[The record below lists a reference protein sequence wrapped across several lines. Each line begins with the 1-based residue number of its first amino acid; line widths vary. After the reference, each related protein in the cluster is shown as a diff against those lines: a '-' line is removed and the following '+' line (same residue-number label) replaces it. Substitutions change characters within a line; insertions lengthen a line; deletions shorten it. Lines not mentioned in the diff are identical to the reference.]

1 MLFNISNKAMTNQN
15 ETISYKIDEFL
26 RYRDKN
32 LDIPS
37 GLAPYCYNNREFNNS
52 NLELYLGCLEM
63 VTETVRKKIDVND
76 VIIKNEIRY
85 FVNTLNNSSKKN
97 CNHIL
102 SKFKDFSKDYIFKE
116 HIQFLAQE
124 LIVCAMRCPIG
135 IKGIHKEKTAKSKS
149 ISENVS
155 DVIKYFC
162 NNITKDNNNG
172 IGFHDELLKLC
183 RKFFMD
189 FVNLTKFMDQN
200 NENTSD
206 SYKGFMSLFGL
217 MFENNLIPHKYIVDC
232 FDSIKRTIFCYSLEN
247 NSEQITNNLT
257 QKHEKMFGYGKNFDN
272 ELYNKIVYFDTYPLE
287 KNDDNKY
294 VCYRNVTECINF
306 YKGYENFAYH
316 YVGYYHKR
324 IAEFNKYLQG
334 YEHMLNI
341 LKENSDEKSIIS
353 CFEESE
359 LNCSEDEYENNRKIM
374 IEKYKESIKNLKN
387 HILTQISNL
396 ENFINSHD
404 EVVKLNEIFKSKN
417 KEQLSV
423 PLKPHIMI
431 IHSEISEEMNKCLAM
446 LKNILEGE

>member
-1 MLFNISNKAMTNQN
+1 MANQN

-32 LDIPS
+32 SDIPA
-37 GLAPYCYNNREFNNS
+37 GLSPYCYNNREFNIS

-85 FVNTLNNSSKKN
+85 FVNTINNSSKKN

-102 SKFKDFSKDYIFKE
+102 NKFKDFSKDCICKE

-155 DVIKYFC
+155 EVIKYFC
-162 NNITKDNNNG
+162 NNITKENNNG

-217 MFENNLIPHKYIVDC
+217 LFENNLIHHKYILDC
-232 FDSIKRTIFCYSLEN
+232 FDSIKRTIFCYYLEN
-247 NSEQITNNLT
+247 SQELNVSNLS
-257 QKHEKMFGYGKNFDN
+257 QKHEKMFGFGKNFDN
-272 ELYNKIVYFDTYPLE
+272 ELYNKIAYFDTFPLE
-287 KNDDNKY
+287 ENDNQKY
-294 VCYRNVTECINF
+294 ICHRSVTECINF

-316 YVGYYHKR
+316 YIGQYHKK
-324 IAEFNKYLQG
+324 INEFTKYLQG
-334 YEHMLNI
+334 YENMLNI
-341 LKENSDEKSIIS
+341 LTDNIDKKSIIV
-353 CFEESE
+353 CFEESG
-359 LNCSEDEYENNRKIM
+359 LNSENESEYETNRNVM

-387 HILTQISNL
+387 HISVQIANL
-396 ENFINSHD
+396 ESFISSHN

-417 KEQLSV
+417 KDQLFV
-423 PLKPHIMI
+423 PLKAHIMI
-431 IHSEISEEMNKCLAM
+431 IHNEIGEEMDKCLKI
-446 LKNILEGE
+446 LKTFLENK